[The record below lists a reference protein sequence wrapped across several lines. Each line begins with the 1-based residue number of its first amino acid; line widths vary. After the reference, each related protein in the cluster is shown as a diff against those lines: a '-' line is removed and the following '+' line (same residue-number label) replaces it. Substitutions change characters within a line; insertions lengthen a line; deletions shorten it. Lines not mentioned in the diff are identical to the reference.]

1 MEAIQNT
8 LLGSFEQYT
17 REFAKK
23 FEVKEEDALIFSSEY
38 WGAKP
43 TLAAPQQQPKE
54 SRKRPESSE
63 PATVKVPKPKV
74 MKLNTC
80 PHILKTTGVA
90 CGGKC
95 EGTHCTRHI
104 PKTTPDSIANN
115 TTPTITSMFSR
126 TLQKQEVV
134 PVVLNAANIKKRVE
148 QLKIER
154 NAQGRLVHADTGFIF
169 DDNKKVT
176 GKQLEDGSITDLVDD
191 DIERCKELHVDYI
204 LPEKLGGVTIKLEAL
219 TVADDMGYE
228 AISDDEN

>member
-17 REFAKK
+17 REFARK
-23 FEVKEEDALIFSSEY
+23 FELKVEDALTFSGEY
-38 WGAKP
+38 WGAKS
-43 TLAAPQQQPKE
+43 TLAVPQQQKE

-63 PATVKVPKPKV
+63 PATIKVPKPKV

-95 EGTHCTRHI
+95 EGTHCTRHM
-104 PKTTPDSIANN
+104 PKPADSVANN

-134 PVVLNAANIKKRVE
+134 PGVLTAASIKKRVE
-148 QLKIER
+148 HLKIER

-176 GKQLEDGSITDLVDD
+176 GKQLEDGSVADLVDD